1 MSDVTIIAIRQG
13 ESTAGFSAVDHLCL
27 CYADSMTQ
35 DGMTVDDALFQE
47 LRQHFSEAQL
57 VELTAVIAW
66 ENFRARFN
74 HAFALE
80 AEGYYHPIPAAVYN
94 GQHRA

>member
-1 MSDVTIIAIRQG
+1 MTIMAIRQG
-13 ESTAGFSAVDHLCL
+13 ESFAGLSVVDHLCL
-27 CYADSMTQ
+27 RYADGMTQ
-35 DGMTVDDALFQE
+35 DGMSVDDALFQE

-74 HAFALE
+74 HAFNLG
-80 AEGYYHPIPAAVYN
+80 AEGYYHPAPDTIYDR
-94 GQHRA
+94 QHST